1 MPQLAALV
9 TLLIAVLD
17 LVGVLLPKAGRHIDK
32 LHDVLPGLVLLSA
45 TNRAGVLLIAL
56 LLILLS
62 HALRRR
68 KRRAWRAVVAL
79 LAASV
84 LLHLGEMPLF
94 YEYRGWPGVV
104 VEAVRATPAVA
115 LLAALVA
122 FRRQFYAS
130 GDPRTRWRALQAF
143 VLLAVGDIVIGLVW
157 LLVGR
162 TRFVLGD
169 VTTSE
174 ALWHVLLGLIGI
186 EGPVTFRSEVASDVS
201 YGMLVLLGGF
211 TAVVTVYLLLRP
223 AEPAPRLTAGDRERI
238 GALLAKNGDDDS
250 LGYFALRQ
258 DKSVIWSPSGKAGVM
273 YRVVS
278 GVMLAS
284 GDPVGD
290 PEAWPQ
296 AIAAFVEEADR
307 HAWVPAVLAC
317 GERAGEVWVREA
329 GLTALE
335 LGDEAVVD
343 VADFTLDGRAM
354 RGVRQAVGR
363 LERKGYQAQV
373 RRVGELGDTER
384 RQLRQEAENWRRSET
399 ERGFS
404 MALGRFVTAADSDCV
419 VVTARQDDEL
429 RGFLQLVPW
438 GGGGLSLDVMRR
450 DTAAADNGVNEFL
463 IVSLLREAPRLGV
476 TRVSL
481 NFAVFRS
488 ALARGERLGAG
499 PVMRIMHSTL
509 LFLSRWFQIES
520 LYRFNAK
527 FRPVWAPRFL
537 VYPAGRDLPRVL
549 LASLEAEAFVVWP
562 GRLLHWWRPRTAVG
576 THD

>member
-1 MPQLAALV
+1 MPQLAAFV
-9 TLLIAVLD
+9 TLLIAALD
-17 LVGVLLPKAGRHIDK
+17 LAGVLLPKLGRHIER
-32 LHDVLPGLVLLSA
+32 LHDVVPGLVLLSA

-94 YEYRGWPGVV
+94 YGYKGWPGVIA
-104 VEAVRATPAVA
+104 EAVRTLPPVA
-115 LLAALVA
+115 LLVLLLV

-130 GDPRTRWRALQAF
+130 GDPRTRWRAVQAF
-143 VLLAVGDIVIGLVW
+143 VLLAIGDLVIGLMW

-162 TRFVLGD
+162 NRFVADD

-174 ALWHVLLGLIGI
+174 ALWHVVLGLVGI
-186 EGPVTFRSEVASDVS
+186 EGPVTFESVAASDVS
-201 YGMLVLLGGF
+201 YGLLVLLGGF
-211 TAVVTVYLLLRP
+211 TAVVTLYLLLRP
-223 AEPAPRLTAGDRERI
+223 AEPAPRLTAADRERI
-238 GALLAKNGDDDS
+238 GALLVGHGDGDS
-250 LGYFALRQ
+250 LGYFALRR

-296 AIAAFVEEADR
+296 AIGAFVAEADR

-317 GERAGEVWVREA
+317 SERAGEIWVREA

-335 LGDEAVVD
+335 LGDEAIVEVD
-343 VADFTLDGRAM
+343 EFSLEGRAM

-363 LERKGYQAQV
+363 LERKGYLVEVKRAGDLDHEE
-373 RRVGELGDTER
+373 RV
-384 RQLRQEAENWRRSET
+384 QLRQEAANWRHSET

-419 VVTARQDDEL
+419 VVTARQEGEL

-438 GGGGLSLDVMRR
+438 GAEGLSLDVMRR
-450 DTAAADNGVNEFL
+450 DTETADNGLNELL
-463 IVSLLREAPRLGV
+463 IVSLLRRAPDLGV
-476 TRVSL
+476 ARVSL

-499 PVMRIMHSTL
+499 PVVRVVHGAL

-520 LYRFNAK
+520 LYKFNAK
-527 FRPVWAPRFL
+527 FHPEWMPRFL

-549 LASLEAEAFVVWP
+549 LASLEAEAFIVWP
-562 GRLLHWWRPRTAVG
+562 GRLLRWWRPRTAIG